1 MTFLSEQYPHMVRA
15 AQMLTGEQ
23 DPDEAVAAMLRNA
36 RTEAAEKEARGE
48 KVLTPSSVDMF
59 MELSE
64 ENKQAVTECIKYLIE
79 MRQNGKEAAV

>member
-1 MTFLSEQYPHMVRA
+1 MTSLLGKYPHMVRA
-15 AQMLTGEQ
+15 AQMLTDKQ

-36 RTEAAEKEARGE
+36 RAEAAEKEARGE

-64 ENKQAVTECIKYLIE
+64 ENKQAVIESIEYLVE
-79 MRQNGKEAAV
+79 MRQNIDKFDV